1 VVAHFGVAVEIRLGD
16 GRSLRR
22 RVRRRTDVVVGD
34 RVRVGASDFERL
46 ERETVL
52 RRRDVRGR
60 IRAIAANLDVL
71 GIVVAPSP
79 RSPAGYLDRGVV
91 AARAARIEPF
101 VVANKCDLEGSQA
114 LGVGLAETYSPAIP
128 VLSLSAETGE
138 GLEALCDFLSQ
149 DRRGALSRD
158 RCGALSKDRRGA
170 FIGTSGVGKSS
181 LLNALCPGLALE
193 VGTLNTFTRLG
204 RHVTSNS
211 TLHRLA
217 GGGELIDT
225 PGFRDFVPVELSRW
239 DLSACFP
246 GFETALAEPCRF
258 RDCAHRSEPGCRVLE
273 GVAAGDIAAER
284 HRAYLAILADL
295 EPAEASPR
303 RRR

>member
-1 VVAHFGVAVEIRLGD
+1 VTGEEGLVVAHFGVEVEIRLGD
-16 GRSLRR
+16 GQSLRR
-22 RVRRRTDVVVGD
+22 PVRRRSDVVVGD
-34 RVRVGASDFERL
+34 RALVGASDFERL

-79 RSPAGYLDRGVV
+79 QSPAGYLDRGVV

-101 VVANKCDLEGSQA
+101 VVANKRDLEGSQA
-114 LGVGLAETYSPAIP
+114 LVVRLEETYSPAIP
-128 VLSLSAETGE
+128 VFSLSAGTGE
-138 GLEALCDFLSQ
+138 GLEALCGFLSEA
-149 DRRGALSRD
+149 G
-158 RCGALSKDRRGA
+158 RGA

-181 LLNALCPGLALE
+181 LLNALCPGLELK
-193 VGTLNTFTRLG
+193 VGALNTFTRLG

-246 GFETALAEPCRF
+246 GLEAALAEPCRF

-273 GVAAGDIAAER
+273 GVAAGQIAAER

-295 EPAEASPR
+295 EPADARVR